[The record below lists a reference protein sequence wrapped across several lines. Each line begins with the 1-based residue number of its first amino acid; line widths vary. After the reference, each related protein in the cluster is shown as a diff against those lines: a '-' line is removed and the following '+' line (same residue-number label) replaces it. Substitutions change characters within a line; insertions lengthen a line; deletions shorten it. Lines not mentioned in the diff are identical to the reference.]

1 MLPYHKVAGATNE
14 KGEELKMRDYIV
26 ERVLSAAE
34 YTLNNHSTVR
44 ETAKVLKVSKSTVHE
59 DLTERLSKINS
70 QMASKVRGVLMTN
83 KAERHIRGGEATR
96 LLFRRLKDAERK
108 KM

>member
-1 MLPYHKVAGATNE
+1 
-14 KGEELKMRDYIV
+14 MRDYIM
-26 ERVLSAAE
+26 ERALSAAE

-44 ETAKVLKVSKSTVHE
+44 ETAKVLNVSKTTVHK
-59 DLTERLSKINS
+59 DLTERLPKIDP
-70 QMASKVRGVLMTN
+70 QIASKVRSVLMTN

-96 LLFRRLKDAERK
+96 LLYRRLKDAESK

>member
-1 MLPYHKVAGATNE
+1 MK
-14 KGEELKMRDYIV
+14 DYIM
-26 ERVLSAAE
+26 ERVLRVAV

-44 ETAKVLKVSKSTVHE
+44 ETAKVLKVSKSTVHK
-59 DLTERLSKINS
+59 DLTDRLPKIDP
-70 QMASKVRGVLMTN
+70 QIASKVRGVLMTN

-96 LLFRRLKDAERK
+96 LLFRRLRDAESK